1 MFPQDPVQVM
11 RLGQEHYMCDVSS
24 PVRYIRRHLRPIG
37 SITRD
42 LNVDDVLQVA
52 SRFLCREVTIFTWSS
67 VITL

>member
-1 MFPQDPVQVM
+1 MFPQGPVQVM

-24 PVRYIRRHLRPIG
+24 PVRYIQRHLRPIG

-42 LNVDDVLQVA
+42 LNVVLQVA
-52 SRFLCREVTIFTWSS
+52 SRLLCRKVTIFTWSS